1 MERRRLKPRRGPV
14 IKKARFNNFTRLES
28 EDSLAQEPYITGA
41 NLERAKNYLESLEKD
56 RKQKNKQN
64 EEILHYIALA
74 RKMAAETM
82 FSILAGTE
90 ETSKRVFERACGN
103 EKRASNDNGAPGE

>member
-41 NLERAKNYLESLEKD
+41 NLERAEGYLRFLEQERD
-56 RKQKNKQN
+56 RKHWEYMKSGKKLHEVLFKNALIRWDAARIMFQILTGS
-64 EEILHYIALA
+64 EEVS
-74 RKMAAETM
+74 RRMAEGAC
-82 FSILAGTE
+82 E
-90 ETSKRVFERACGN
+90 E
-103 EKRASNDNGAPGE
+103 

>member
-41 NLERAKNYLESLEKD
+41 NLERAERYLRFLEQERD
-56 RKQKNKQN
+56 RKHWEYMKSGKKLHEVLLKNALIRWNTARTLFQILTGS
-64 EEILHYIALA
+64 EEVS
-74 RKMAAETM
+74 RRTAE
-82 FSILAGTE
+82 G
-90 ETSKRVFERACGN
+90 AC
-103 EKRASNDNGAPGE
+103 EK

>member
-41 NLERAKNYLESLEKD
+41 NLERAEGYLRYLEQERDKRHWEYMKSGKKLHEVLF
-56 RKQKNKQN
+56 KNTLLQWN
-64 EEILHYIALA
+64 TARIMFQILTGSEEVSRRLA
-74 RKMAAETM
+74 EGAC
-82 FSILAGTE
+82 E
-90 ETSKRVFERACGN
+90 E
-103 EKRASNDNGAPGE
+103 